1 MCNLDT
7 LEDFSSSSSF
17 GTSRE
22 QTPQE
27 KMKIEFNA
35 RFVARVSAG

>member
-7 LEDFSSSSSF
+7 LKDFSSSSF

>member
-1 MCNLDT
+1 VNKPPP
-7 LEDFSSSSSF
+7 
-17 GTSRE
+17 
-22 QTPQE
+22 PQE